1 MSRYGLNLR
10 PQQKKPPPR
19 PPRPA
24 ALGFGDDD
32 DNDVEKEISRH
43 ASKNKSLK
51 DIEEQKR
58 KALEEDPM
66 AFDYD
71 GVYDEMKSKT
81 TKVQTQDREERKPKY
96 IQNLLRKAELRQ
108 KEQEIVYERKLSK
121 ERSKEDH
128 LFADKD
134 KFVTSAYKKKLAEQE
149 KWMEEERLRQL
160 REEKDDVTK
169 KTDLTDFYFNLGKNV
184 AFGANDALE
193 KKKSEKQV
201 ELRNPGKHEGVAGET
216 LDKIRLS
223 PESSTKKVEHEQE
236 HHREASLEKRSSKS
250 PDVKPIS
257 STTVPENSTAEPG
270 TGAVEPPKSSTHH
283 KRGEDAVA
291 AAKERFLA
299 RKRAKQQLA
308 LRANSTVLREWFDR
322 VDSDKSGSIT
332 ASQLKKALAVGNLEF
347 SISVVQQMIR
357 MYDFDRNGTMSFDEF
372 VALNK
377 FLLKVQQAFSDL
389 ERDRG
394 YLVTDEVFEALV
406 KIGFSLDSPAFYTVC
421 ESFDKKKNGRFRLD
435 DFISLCI
442 FLQSARN
449 MFDSF
454 DTAKQGRVTLD
465 LNQFVYCS
473 DCQL

>member
-216 LDKIRLS
+216 LDKSRLS

-257 STTVPENSTAEPG
+257 NTTVPENSSAEPG
-270 TGAVEPPKSSTHH
+270 TGAGAGAVEPPKSSTHH

-299 RKRAKQQLA
+299 RKRAKQQL
-308 LRANSTVLREWFDR
+308 
-322 VDSDKSGSIT
+322 
-332 ASQLKKALAVGNLEF
+332 
-347 SISVVQQMIR
+347 
-357 MYDFDRNGTMSFDEF
+357 
-372 VALNK
+372 
-377 FLLKVQQAFSDL
+377 
-389 ERDRG
+389 
-394 YLVTDEVFEALV
+394 
-406 KIGFSLDSPAFYTVC
+406 
-421 ESFDKKKNGRFRLD
+421 
-435 DFISLCI
+435 
-442 FLQSARN
+442 
-449 MFDSF
+449 
-454 DTAKQGRVTLD
+454 
-465 LNQFVYCS
+465 
-473 DCQL
+473 